1 MNEASKPSVDP
12 RLFIT
17 GESANPFPLDGL
29 AVRRQDEVALPSVL
43 VVATDGETRGR
54 VHQRLE
60 EEFEIT
66 MVRSFEE
73 AVELL
78 RERRFALAVM
88 DLRSAGRSS
97 EDLAR
102 DLREL
107 DTEMS
112 VIALGAGRAVKVLG
126 EQCLQVPF
134 DSPDIV
140 ALAQHEVD
148 VALRRRGRSA
158 VIREMEGVIAILQ
171 RELEAK
177 DSLAQHGEASASM
190 VHDLKNAL
198 FSTMG
203 YTARLIQETAQLK
216 STVGD
221 QAKPIDAI
229 AKKLEHTSNYLLH
242 LAHTCRFNDGT
253 RPERERLDLQAE
265 IESVHAVLF
274 FNSPNVRITGQRC
287 EVAPGRSGGPG
298 AGSGLLVMGDRYELH
313 RVFQNL
319 FKNAFE
325 AGADDVRVILRG
337 EAGRV
342 VVEIGDNGRG
352 FAEGEAE
359 LAFTQPL
366 RSSKRGGQGL
376 GLRICRQI
384 IERHGGTISLRSDPG
399 HGSVFTLVL
408 PAAK

>member
-1 MNEASKPSVDP
+1 MNAS
-12 RLFIT
+12 
-17 GESANPFPLDGL
+17 GSANFGLTISGASAAPFALGVVALPLAGG
-29 AVRRQDEVALPSVL
+29 DEEALPSVL
-43 VVATDGETRGR
+43 IVATDGETRGR

-60 EEFEIT
+60 EEFEVT
-66 MVRSFEE
+66 VERSFE
-73 AVELL
+73 AGLARL
-78 RERRFALAVM
+78 RERRFALAVL
-88 DLRSAGRSS
+88 DLRGAGRTN

-102 DLREL
+102 ALREE
-107 DTEMS
+107 DAEMA

-140 ALAQHEVD
+140 ALAQHDVEVS
-148 VALRRRGRSA
+148 LRRRGRSA
-158 VIREMEGVIAILQ
+158 MIREMEGVITLLQ

-177 DSLAQHGEASASM
+177 DSLAQHGEASVSM

-198 FSTMG
+198 VSTLG
-203 YTARLIQETAQLK
+203 HTARLIQETAQLK

-221 QAKPIDAI
+221 RAQPIDAI
-229 AKKLEHTSNYLLH
+229 AKKLEQTSNYLLH

-253 RPERERLDLQAE
+253 GVVRERLDLQVE
-265 IESVHAVLF
+265 IEHVHAVLF
-274 FNSPNVRITGQRC
+274 FHSPKLRVSGQRC
-287 EVAPGRSGGPG
+287 GLAGARG
-298 AGSGLLVMGDRYELH
+298 AGSGLTVLGDRYELH

-325 AGADDVRVILRG
+325 AGADDVRVILREERG
-337 EAGRV
+337 GVA
-342 VVEIGDNGRG
+342 VEISDNGRG
-352 FAEGEAE
+352 FPEGEARV
-359 LAFTQPL
+359 AFTQPL

-384 IERHGGTISLRSDPG
+384 VERHGGVISLVSEPG
-399 HGSVFTLVL
+399 GGAVFTVML